1 MQIQEVRRDWAWA
14 RGGTGGQRSWRAMR
28 EVEAGWVR
36 AQKGGQIA
44 AQTSYW
50 YFH

>member
-28 EVEAGWVR
+28 EVEAGW
-36 AQKGGQIA
+36 
-44 AQTSYW
+44 
-50 YFH
+50 